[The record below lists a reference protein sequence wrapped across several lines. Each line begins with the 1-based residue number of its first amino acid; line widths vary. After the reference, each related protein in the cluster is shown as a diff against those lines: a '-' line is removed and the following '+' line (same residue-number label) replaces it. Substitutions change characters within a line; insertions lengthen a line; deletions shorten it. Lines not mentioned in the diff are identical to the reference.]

1 MDIKVEQSGA
11 IVIETDLLVLGCDTG
26 LRVSGSLQHGMV
38 PGDDTGLL
46 RATLDG
52 TEFFEPSD
60 VHGRVSNP
68 ELTGFFP
75 LPRALLPVPPS
86 RHRFASEQEFGITK
100 ALNKCEADLRPIMPS
115 KEAKRV
121 ATFKALFLDEAMML
135 LRETSKLPEGRD
147 EPLTLVLKRL
157 PPEDGDDLKAG
168 MEVDDDYT

>member
-1 MDIKVEQSGA
+1 VDIKVEQSGA

-60 VHGRVSNP
+60 
-68 ELTGFFP
+68 
-75 LPRALLPVPPS
+75 
-86 RHRFASEQEFGITK
+86 EFGITK